1 MKSYFNTYKNPILVI
16 LAMVILGGLVS
27 YSRMQRSLFPQI
39 TFPKIKVIA
48 DNGLQPV
55 NKMMVTV
62 TKPLED
68 AIKQVPGLQYV
79 RSTTSRGSCEISAF
93 MDWNSDI
100 DMKKQQIDSRI
111 NEIRGDLPAGVHISV
126 EKMSPSILSVMGY
139 TLESH
144 TESPIALKQ
153 LALYTIK
160 PYLSQVTG
168 VSQVAVVGGKTKEY
182 WIKLDE
188 QKMARLSI
196 TPAMISQSLRQTNF
210 ILPNGYLPD
219 YRRLYLNVTDAM
231 VSNTQQLGDVV
242 ISNNGKRVIRLKDIA
257 KIVIHPAIS
266 YVRINANGKPAVL
279 VAVLKQPD
287 ANLIDVSNQVEQKV
301 VSLKNILPADVS
313 IKPYYIQA
321 DFVHRAVRSVS
332 DALWIG
338 ILLAII
344 VAVIFLRSW
353 KASLTLLVVIPISLT
368 LTIIALRVIG
378 YTLNIMTL
386 GALVASIA
394 LIVDDAIVVSEQ
406 IHRSSEEYPDDDD
419 HSIVHKAISFLFPA
433 MVASSMSTIVIFI
446 PFMLM
451 SGLAGA
457 YFKVLANAMIVTLVC
472 SFFVTWLGLPVVYLL
487 FSKKKKKRKKKKAHT
502 VRQQRWVSYF
512 IHRPILSLVIIA
524 GMVAI
529 IFLIIPRLQTGFL
542 PAMDEGAIVM
552 DYTSPPGT
560 SLDETDYMCQQVE
573 KIIMGE
579 PEVESYSR
587 RTGTQMGFFI
597 TEPNT
602 GDYLIELKSKRTRTT
617 EQVIDDIRGKIE
629 ASQPALRVDFGQVI
643 SDMLGDLSSS
653 VQPIE
658 IKIFGNDQG
667 RLDRLAK
674 QVSSIVDNVKGTADV
689 FDGIVI
695 AGPSVQ
701 VIPHPDELAQYG
713 LTPAELQYQLQTH
726 LGGNVIG
733 EILEPEKLTNIRMI
747 YAGALRSSVVSEK
760 KESIFLP
767 GGELKPLTD
776 LADVQIAGGAA
787 EIQRQNLQ
795 NMVVVTARLNNR
807 DLGGVMKD
815 IRQEVGQKVFMPK
828 GYHIEY
834 GGQYAEQQQSFSE
847 LLMIL
852 ITACLLV
859 FGVILFLSK
868 DFLSS
873 LIILLIAVL
882 GTAGCLLALFMT
894 GTPLN
899 VSSYTGIIMIVG
911 IIGENAIFTLL
922 QFLSTLKDSNTDNSL
937 VYAISTR
944 LRPKLMTAIGAIV
957 ALLPLALGI
966 GAGAQL
972 HQPLAI
978 AVIGGFV
985 IAMPLLLIVLPTM
998 LRLRYKDWNVVVD
1011 AGKNA

>member
-182 WIKLDE
+182 WIKLDQ

-287 ANLIDVSNQVEQKV
+287 ANLIDVSKQVEQKV
-301 VSLKNILPADVS
+301 ASLKNILPADVS

-457 YFKVLANAMIVTLVC
+457 YF
-472 SFFVTWLGLPVVYLL
+472 
-487 FSKKKKKRKKKKAHT
+487 
-502 VRQQRWVSYF
+502 
-512 IHRPILSLVIIA
+512 
-524 GMVAI
+524 
-529 IFLIIPRLQTGFL
+529 
-542 PAMDEGAIVM
+542 
-552 DYTSPPGT
+552 
-560 SLDETDYMCQQVE
+560 
-573 KIIMGE
+573 
-579 PEVESYSR
+579 
-587 RTGTQMGFFI
+587 
-597 TEPNT
+597 
-602 GDYLIELKSKRTRTT
+602 
-617 EQVIDDIRGKIE
+617 
-629 ASQPALRVDFGQVI
+629 
-643 SDMLGDLSSS
+643 
-653 VQPIE
+653 
-658 IKIFGNDQG
+658 
-667 RLDRLAK
+667 
-674 QVSSIVDNVKGTADV
+674 
-689 FDGIVI
+689 
-695 AGPSVQ
+695 
-701 VIPHPDELAQYG
+701 
-713 LTPAELQYQLQTH
+713 
-726 LGGNVIG
+726 
-733 EILEPEKLTNIRMI
+733 
-747 YAGALRSSVVSEK
+747 
-760 KESIFLP
+760 
-767 GGELKPLTD
+767 
-776 LADVQIAGGAA
+776 
-787 EIQRQNLQ
+787 
-795 NMVVVTARLNNR
+795 
-807 DLGGVMKD
+807 
-815 IRQEVGQKVFMPK
+815 
-828 GYHIEY
+828 
-834 GGQYAEQQQSFSE
+834 
-847 LLMIL
+847 
-852 ITACLLV
+852 
-859 FGVILFLSK
+859 
-868 DFLSS
+868 
-873 LIILLIAVL
+873 
-882 GTAGCLLALFMT
+882 
-894 GTPLN
+894 
-899 VSSYTGIIMIVG
+899 
-911 IIGENAIFTLL
+911 
-922 QFLSTLKDSNTDNSL
+922 
-937 VYAISTR
+937 
-944 LRPKLMTAIGAIV
+944 
-957 ALLPLALGI
+957 
-966 GAGAQL
+966 
-972 HQPLAI
+972 
-978 AVIGGFV
+978 
-985 IAMPLLLIVLPTM
+985 
-998 LRLRYKDWNVVVD
+998 
-1011 AGKNA
+1011 